1 MNNKLWVGQDALSF
15 KAYSEAPAI
24 TQIILATDENA
35 EDAFYAGE
43 DGYSL
48 TVYCPWAT
56 QQMANDLLAKAQGF
70 QYQGFEASM
79 ANLPGNAERGDGVSV
94 GGVYAMLADRTLY
107 FNPGMNSDISAPYEE
122 EVNHEFK
129 YVSQIRQDYNR
140 VIAQVRA
147 SLIVDI
153 DNITQQVTGID
164 GEVTALKVTLDGVT
178 ITDSSGTTLINGSKI
193 ETSELYVD
201 AANITGQL
209 TASQINA
216 ENLQVSA
223 ANITG
228 TLTIGQLP
236 SDVATDSDIPTKV
249 SQLTNDSGYQ
259 NASGVTTI
267 VNGTVTT
274 DYVEALGIT
283 VNAAN
288 ITGKLT
294 IGQLPSSV
302 AQTSDIPTYT
312 SQLINNS
319 GYQNASGVTSIINGT
334 VTTDYVNA
342 LDIYA
347 ATLRGNQ
354 IQLLQ
359 GSGAASGTMSL
370 TSASSGNYAVDITS
384 NAALRLVASSGKVFI
399 SSGPSSNWWS
409 YLQLNTTDSLRGIVS
424 QNVMPNAT
432 DSWYLGNYNER
443 YSGVYV
449 TSGLITS
456 SDRNLK
462 HNIQPMP
469 QKYLSLLYGLEPSI
483 FQMDAGTSGRYHA
496 GFIAQDVE
504 AEMAANDISDM
515 EFAGLVIGGMDTDN
529 PVYMLRYEEFIAI
542 AVKAIQDLNARLKR
556 LEEAS

>member
-1 MNNKLWVGQDALSF
+1 MSDSVFIGPRAASLETSPQFDPITKVILLVDDKNYYEAGTDGGRTLEVSCPYATQAMANGLLSALSGYQYQPVQ
-15 KAYSEAPAI
+15 ATDAVMDPAAELGDAI
-24 TQIILATDENA
+24 T
-35 EDAFYAGE
+35 
-43 DGYSL
+43 
-48 TVYCPWAT
+48 
-56 QQMANDLLAKAQGF
+56 
-70 QYQGFEASM
+70 
-79 ANLPGNAERGDGVSV
+79 V
-94 GGVYAMLADRTLY
+94 GGVYSVLASADTTFDALMTADVGA
-107 FNPGMNSDISAPYEE
+107 PGQEEIESEYPYQR
-122 EVNHEFK
+122 K
-129 YVSQIRQDYNR
+129 QTSSIQRQIAKN
-140 VIAQVRA
+140 A
-147 SLIVDI
+147 SLIAKTAEEI
-153 DNITQQVTGID
+153 SLEIQSIS
-164 GEVTALKVTLDGVT
+164 GEVTSLKLTLDGVT

-288 ITGKLT
+288 ITGTLT

-359 GSGAASGTMSL
+359 GSGAQSGTMAL
-370 TSASSGNYAVDITS
+370 TNASSGNYAVDLSS
-384 NAALRLVASSGKVFI
+384 NAALRIVAKSGNVYI

-409 YLQLNTTDSLRGIVS
+409 YLQVNTTSDLRGIIS

-432 DSWYLGNYNER
+432 DSWYVGDYNRR

-449 TSGLITS
+449 TNGIITS

-462 HNIQPMP
+462 HSIQAMP
-469 QKYLSLLYGLEPSI
+469 DKYVSLLYSLEPSI
-483 FQMDAGTSGRYHA
+483 FQMDAGTSGRFHT

-504 AEMAANDISDM
+504 REMAANSISDL

-542 AVKAIQDLNARLKR
+542 AVKAIQDLNERLKR
-556 LEEAS
+556 LEAA

>member
-15 KAYSEAPAI
+15 TAYAEAPAI

-35 EDAFYAGE
+35 EDAFYAGTE
-43 DGYSL
+43 GYSL

-70 QYQGFEASM
+70 QYQGFEATM
-79 ANLPGNAERGDGVSV
+79 AKLPGNAERGDGVSI
-94 GGVYAMLADRTLY
+94 GGVYGMLADRTLY
-107 FNPGMNSDISAPYEE
+107 FNPGMNSDVSAPYEE
-122 EVNHEFK
+122 EVNHEFQ
-129 YVSQIRQDYNR
+129 YVSQIQQDYNR

-153 DNITQQVTGID
+153 DNITQQVTGIN

-193 ETSELYVD
+193 ETSELHVN

-216 ENLQVSA
+216 EDLKVSA

-228 TLTIGQLP
+228 T
-236 SDVATDSDIPTKV
+236 
-249 SQLTNDSGYQ
+249 
-259 NASGVTTI
+259 
-267 VNGTVTT
+267 
-274 DYVEALGIT
+274 
-283 VNAAN
+283 
-288 ITGKLT
+288 LT

-302 AQTSDIPTYT
+302 AQTSDIPTKV
-312 SQLINNS
+312 SQLTNDR
-319 GYQNASGVTSIINGT
+319 GYQNTSGVTSIINGT

-359 GSGAASGTMSL
+359 GSGAQSGTMAL
-370 TSASSGNYAVDITS
+370 TNASSGNYAVDLSS
-384 NAALRLVASSGKVFI
+384 NAALRIVAKSGNVYI

-409 YLQLNTTDSLRGIVS
+409 YLQVNTTSDLRGIIS

-432 DSWYLGNYNER
+432 DSWYVGDYNRR

-449 TSGLITS
+449 TNGIITS

-462 HNIQPMP
+462 HSIQAMP
-469 QKYLSLLYGLEPSI
+469 DKYVSLLYSLEPSI
-483 FQMDAGTSGRYHA
+483 FQMDAGTSGRFHT

-504 AEMAANDISDM
+504 REMAANSISDL

-542 AVKAIQDLNARLKR
+542 AVKAIQDLNERLKR
-556 LEEAS
+556 LEAA

>member
-1 MNNKLWVGQDALSF
+1 MSDSVFIGPRAASLETSPQFDPITKVILLVDDKNYYEAGTDGGRTLEASCPYATQAMANGLLSALSGYQYQPVQ
-15 KAYSEAPAI
+15 ATDAVMDPAAELGDAI
-24 TQIILATDENA
+24 T
-35 EDAFYAGE
+35 
-43 DGYSL
+43 
-48 TVYCPWAT
+48 
-56 QQMANDLLAKAQGF
+56 
-70 QYQGFEASM
+70 
-79 ANLPGNAERGDGVSV
+79 V
-94 GGVYAMLADRTLY
+94 GGVYSVLASADTTFDALMTADVGA
-107 FNPGMNSDISAPYEE
+107 PGQEEIESEYPYQS
-122 EVNHEFK
+122 K
-129 YVSQIRQDYNR
+129 QTSSIQRQIAKN
-140 VIAQVRA
+140 A
-147 SLIVDI
+147 SLIAKTAEEI
-153 DNITQQVTGID
+153 SLEIQSIS
-164 GEVTALKVTLDGVT
+164 GEVTSLKVTLDGVT

-288 ITGKLT
+288 ITGTLT

-347 ATLRGNQ
+347 ATLRGNR

-399 SSGPSSNWWS
+399 SSGPSNNWWS

-504 AEMAANDISDM
+504 AEMDANDISNM

-556 LEEAS
+556 LEEAA

>member
-1 MNNKLWVGQDALSF
+1 MSDSVFIGPRAASLETSPQFDPITKVILLVDDKNYYEAGTDGGRTLEASCPYATQAMANGLLSALSGYQYQPVQ
-15 KAYSEAPAI
+15 ATDAVMDPAAELGDAI
-24 TQIILATDENA
+24 T
-35 EDAFYAGE
+35 
-43 DGYSL
+43 
-48 TVYCPWAT
+48 
-56 QQMANDLLAKAQGF
+56 
-70 QYQGFEASM
+70 
-79 ANLPGNAERGDGVSV
+79 V
-94 GGVYAMLADRTLY
+94 GGVYSVLASADTTFDALMTADVGA
-107 FNPGMNSDISAPYEE
+107 PGQEEIESEYPYQS
-122 EVNHEFK
+122 K
-129 YVSQIRQDYNR
+129 QTSSIQRQIAKN
-140 VIAQVRA
+140 A
-147 SLIVDI
+147 SLIAKTAEEI
-153 DNITQQVTGID
+153 SLEIQSIS
-164 GEVTALKVTLDGVT
+164 GEVTSLKVTLDGVT

-288 ITGKLT
+288 ITGTLT

-399 SSGPSSNWWS
+399 SSGPSNNWWS
-409 YLQLNTTDSLRGIVS
+409 YLQLNTTDDLRGIIS

-432 DSWYLGNYNER
+432 DNWYVGDYNRR

-462 HNIQPMP
+462 HNIQAMP
-469 QKYLSLLYGLEPSI
+469 DKYLSMLYGLEPSI
-483 FQMDAGTSGRYHA
+483 FQMDAGTSGRYHT

-504 AEMAANDISDM
+504 AQMAANDISNM
-515 EFAGLVIGGMDTDN
+515 EFAGLVIGGRDTDN

-542 AVKAIQDLNARLKR
+542 AVKAIQDLNERLKR
-556 LEEAS
+556 LEAA